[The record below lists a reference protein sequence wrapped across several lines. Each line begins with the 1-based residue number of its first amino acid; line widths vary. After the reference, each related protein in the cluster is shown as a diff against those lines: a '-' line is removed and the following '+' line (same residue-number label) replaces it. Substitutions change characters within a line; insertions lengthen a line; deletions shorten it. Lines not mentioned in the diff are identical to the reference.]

1 MALFEFNA
9 DFIAA
14 VAGGESDYDVMKMF
28 TESIRAGA
36 DELEKHL
43 IRSAGEAVV
52 RQAQFRKGAFEIP
65 LDQDQFDIEFGG
77 DGAPPQPRVRQ
88 AIIVSTIPGS
98 REMSK
103 VLNGS

>member
-1 MALFEFNA
+1 VALFEFNA

-14 VAGGESDYDVMKMF
+14 VAGGTSDEDTLEMF
-28 TESIRAGA
+28 AESIRGGA

-43 IRSAGEAVV
+43 LRSAGEGIVG
-52 RQAQFRKGAFEIP
+52 QTQFVKGAFEIP

-98 REMSK
+98 REMSRII
-103 VLNGS
+103 NGD